1 MQIYNQSDKDVYAF
15 LYRSLYDFEHGI
27 SIQDI
32 VVVRA
37 YCRPE
42 VESGKRVTYTPSN
55 YFMALYLGWKPSDEY
70 YVAIFESS
78 SVYEARHY
86 LENNSD
92 QLVALLSDS
101 ITGDPTGAS
110 GEVVATIYNNFIQ
123 TEEVEGLVGLAAN
136 VRDDDGWAVFWGKG
150 YEMSSGRGT
159 VDVQDPRNP
168 NSVMT
173 FSPEETY
180 LQRAVK
186 LDNLASD
193 TADLI
198 EQNAIPIQATSYPV
212 TIDGEEEMVNM
223 ILWDRNLED
232 EAVAI
237 DLVNKSDLDDFVDQL
252 GNTKIVTSCFENK
265 DNIYTVVS
273 RYKPQ
278 EIDRYRVSIN
288 VEEDDLE
295 EKVADRKDD
304 DYYPYSIQSKNKNG
318 DIYYDIVFVKFTI
331 NIVDKCKLYIR
342 KSANDAAELIDD
354 KTDDGYIPI
363 DLSAVVKENGNIRYS
378 IIFYKPEFEVPL
390 SISYTLNKKTAG
402 FLEKVSDKESAGHSI
417 RAASAV
423 ELDGIARYGAIFTK
437 LDD

>member
-1 MQIYNQSDKDVYAF
+1 MQVYNQSNKDVYAF

-42 VESGKRVTYTPSN
+42 VESGKCVTYTPSN
-55 YFMALYLGWKPSDEY
+55 YFMAWYLGWKSSDEY
-70 YVAIFESS
+70 YVAIFEAS

-92 QLVALLSDS
+92 QLVALISDS

-110 GEVVATIYNNFIQ
+110 GEVVATVYNNFIQ

-159 VDVQDPRNP
+159 VDVHDPRNP
-168 NSVMT
+168 NNVMT
-173 FSPEETY
+173 FSPESTY

-186 LDNLASD
+186 VDSLKAD

-198 EQNAIPIQATSYPV
+198 SENAIPIQATSYPV
-212 TIDGEEEMVNM
+212 TVDGEEELVNM

-232 EAVAI
+232 EAVSI
-237 DLVNKSDLDDFVDQL
+237 DLVNLGNLQNYIDQL
-252 GNTKIVTSCFENK
+252 GNNKIITSFFENK
-265 DNIYTVVS
+265 DNVYTVIS
-273 RYKPQ
+273 RYKPEGIHNYQ
-278 EIDRYRVSIN
+278 MNFN
-288 VEEDDLE
+288 VAEDDLE
-295 EKVADRKDD
+295 DKVGDRKDD

-318 DIYYDIVFVKFTI
+318 NIYYDIVFVKFSI
-331 NIVDKCKLYIR
+331 NILDKCKLYVGKTAGETGDII
-342 KSANDAAELIDD
+342 ED
-354 KTDDGYIPI
+354 KRDDGYIPI
-363 DLSAVVKENGNIRYS
+363 DLAAVVKNNSNIRYS
-378 IIFYKPEFEVPL
+378 IILYKPEFETSL
-390 SISYTLNKKTAG
+390 IISAYFNKKTAD
-402 FLEKVSDKESAGHSI
+402 FLEKVSNKESSGHSI

-423 ELDGIARYGAIFTK
+423 ESDGKAYYSVIFTK